1 MTLKIP
7 KEAGSMVFQLMEGF
21 QTIIRPLKDCR
32 VEIIIGKLSSLIE
45 YTAGVYQ
52 EHAPKFFLFV
62 M

>member
-1 MTLKIP
+1 
-7 KEAGSMVFQLMEGF
+7 MVFQLMEGF